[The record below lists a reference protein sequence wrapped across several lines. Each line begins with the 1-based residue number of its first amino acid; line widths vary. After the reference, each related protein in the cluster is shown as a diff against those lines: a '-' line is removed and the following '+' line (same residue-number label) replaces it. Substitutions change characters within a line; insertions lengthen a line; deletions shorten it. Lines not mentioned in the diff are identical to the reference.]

1 MELREWLIILG
12 LALVTLI
19 VIDGVRRLQRQR
31 RVPRLD
37 RVDGAAIDDARGQE
51 EDPEAAAREAELNWE
66 LPNGGARVVRPASY
80 ESESQRPAAK
90 PKLTRQEH
98 PGPSRVLAEWQAKR
112 PEPPAAAVRPSADA
126 ASDTEKA
133 SPASQASE
141 PVASPGATRGVSS
154 AAASGQEHTEA
165 LPAGEAET
173 PQAGGEQAP
182 PQEPRAAEPRR
193 EPKAEPSLSLP
204 NEGDALSTEPT
215 VEGTAGEAK
224 ATPALVT
231 DPADHDPHADDER
244 YRLVDFDGMADSFK
258 SGSVKM
264 GQSMQRFGA
273 GIKKGLHER
282 REQNRQRKQE
292 RERQKAERA
301 AAEAAR
307 RQQQEAE
314 RKQQEAARREA
325 EQQAA
330 ERRRLEQERQAAER
344 RQAAAE
350 SEGDAQ
356 DPLFTFAG
364 PSHRDSRYADDATAD
379 AMAEPDREPEVR
391 ASEAVAP
398 HPVVE
403 KALRNDVEAP
413 QAREALSHAEEV
425 IVISVMCREEQGF
438 SGTELLKLML
448 ACGLRYSREM
458 GIFHRFETE
467 AADSP
472 LQFSMVNVVK
482 PGTFPLNA
490 MDEFATPGITFLM
503 PLPGAEDTSA
513 AFEAM
518 VECAMVVVRH
528 LGGELKDENHSVM
541 TAQTVEFARQKVHEF
556 ERRHRLQRYQVN

>member
-37 RVDGAAIDDARGQE
+37 RVDGQSIDEARGQE

-80 ESESQRPAAK
+80 DTEAQRPAPK
-90 PKLTRQEH
+90 PKLRRQEH
-98 PGPSRVLAEWQAKR
+98 PGPSRVLAEWQANR
-112 PEPPAAAVRPSADA
+112 PSESAPAAPPEASCDASPVAGPEP
-126 ASDTEKA
+126 
-133 SPASQASE
+133 
-141 PVASPGATRGVSS
+141 
-154 AAASGQEHTEA
+154 EA
-165 LPAGEAET
+165 
-173 PQAGGEQAP
+173 
-182 PQEPRAAEPRR
+182 PRR
-193 EPKAEPSLSLP
+193 EPSAREASADIAAADSATPPPSEPAQVEPSLGLSDDDQA
-204 NEGDALSTEPT
+204 GDAAAKRPTTPHDEPVSDATES
-215 VEGTAGEAK
+215 
-224 ATPALVT
+224 ALVT
-231 DPADHDPHADDER
+231 DPADHDFHGDDER

-292 RERQKAERA
+292 RERQKAEQA
-301 AAEAAR
+301 AAESAR
-307 RQQQEAE
+307 RQQQELE
-314 RKQQEAARREA
+314 QKQQE
-325 EQQAA
+325 
-330 ERRRLEQERQAAER
+330 AER
-344 RQAAAE
+344 RQAEAQAAE
-350 SEGDAQ
+350 QRRLEADKQATERRQADVASDIETEQ
-356 DPLFTFAG
+356 DPLFSASR
-364 PSHRDSRYADDATAD
+364 PSYRDSRYDEPP
-379 AMAEPDREPEVR
+379 AEPVAEGGD
-391 ASEAVAP
+391 EAESGPAP
-398 HPVVE
+398 AHPVLE

-425 IVISVMCREEQGF
+425 IVISVMCREEDGF
-438 SGTELLKLML
+438 SGTALLKLML

-467 AADSP
+467 ADDSP

-482 PGTFPLNA
+482 PGTFPLDA
-490 MDEFATPGITFLM
+490 LDDFATPGITFLM

>member
-37 RVDGAAIDDARGQE
+37 RVDGQAIDEAREQE

-80 ESESQRPAAK
+80 DSEAQRPAPK
-90 PKLTRQEH
+90 PKLRRQEH
-98 PGPSRVLAEWQAKR
+98 PGPSRVLAEWQAN
-112 PEPPAAAVRPSADA
+112 RPS
-126 ASDTEKA
+126 
-133 SPASQASE
+133 
-141 PVASPGATRGVSS
+141 
-154 AAASGQEHTEA
+154 
-165 LPAGEAET
+165 
-173 PQAGGEQAP
+173 EQAP
-182 PQEPRAAEPRR
+182 EASHDASPVAGPEPEAPRPAPAAREEERPDIAATDSATPPPTEP
-193 EPKAEPSLSLP
+193 AQVEPSLGLCDDDRA
-204 NEGDALSTEPT
+204 GDAAAKRPTTPDDEPAPDATES
-215 VEGTAGEAK
+215 
-224 ATPALVT
+224 ALVT
-231 DPADHDPHADDER
+231 DPADHDSHGDDER

-264 GQSMQRFGA
+264 GQSVQRFGA
-273 GIKKGLHER
+273 GLKKGLHER

-292 RERQKAERA
+292 RERQKAEQA
-301 AAEAAR
+301 AAESAR
-307 RQQQEAE
+307 RQQQELE
-314 RKQQEAARREA
+314 KQQEAERQKAEA
-325 EQQAA
+325 QAA
-330 ERRRLEQERQAAER
+330 EQRRLEADKQAT
-344 RQAAAE
+344 AASDIE
-350 SEGDAQ
+350 PAQ
-356 DPLFTFAG
+356 DPLFSTSR
-364 PSHRDSRYADDATAD
+364 PSYRDSRYDASS
-379 AMAEPDREPEVR
+379 AEPLAEPGVEPE
-391 ASEAVAP
+391 SGPAP
-398 HPVVE
+398 AHPVLE

-425 IVISVMCREEQGF
+425 IVISVMCRDEDGF
-438 SGTELLKLML
+438 SGTALLKLML
-448 ACGLRYSREM
+448 ACGLRYSRDM

-482 PGTFPLNA
+482 PGTFPLDA
-490 MDEFATPGITFLM
+490 LDDFATPGITFLM

>member
-37 RVDGAAIDDARGQE
+37 RVDGSAVDDARGQE

-80 ESESQRPAAK
+80 ESEPPRPAAK

-112 PEPPAAAVRPSADA
+112 PAASAEAAARPSSGEAP
-126 ASDTEKA
+126 DTERESTVGDA
-133 SPASQASE
+133 PE
-141 PVASPGATRGVSS
+141 PVASPEAARTASPE
-154 AAASGQEHTEA
+154 AASG
-165 LPAGEAET
+165 L
-173 PQAGGEQAP
+173 EQAEPARSSDAEAMEP
-182 PQEPRAAEPRR
+182 PSEPRPAEPKREARDELKQAEPRQ
-193 EPKAEPSLSLP
+193 AEPSLSLP
-204 NEGDALSTEPT
+204 DAGDTPPAEPAVGEGATSES
-215 VEGTAGEAK
+215 GEAK
-224 ATPALVT
+224 AAPALVT
-231 DPADHDPHADDER
+231 DPADHDFHGDDER

-264 GQSMQRFGA
+264 GHSMQRFGA
-273 GIKKGLHER
+273 GIKKGLSER
-282 REQNRQRKQE
+282 REQNRKRKQE
-292 RERQKAERA
+292 RERLKAEQA

-307 RQQQEAE
+307 RQQQEVE
-314 RKQQEAARREA
+314 RQRLAA

-330 ERRRLEQERQAAER
+330 EQQRLEAEKQAAPSREIE
-344 RQAAAE
+344 QE
-350 SEGDAQ
+350 

-364 PSHRDSRYADDATAD
+364 PSHRDSRYSD
-379 AMAEPDREPEVR
+379 EVVESNNVPEAYHDEV
-391 ASEAVAP
+391 AAP

-413 QAREALSHAEEV
+413 QAREALSHAEEI

-438 SGTELLKLML
+438 SGTALLKLML

-467 AADSP
+467 AEDSP

-482 PGTFPLNA
+482 PGTFPLDA
-490 MDEFATPGITFLM
+490 MDEFTTPGITFLM
-503 PLPGAEDTSA
+503 PLPAAEDTSA

-541 TAQTVEFARQKVHEF
+541 TAQTVEFARQRVHEF

>member
-37 RVDGAAIDDARGQE
+37 RVDGQAIDETRGQE

-80 ESESQRPAAK
+80 DSEAQRPAPK
-90 PKLTRQEH
+90 PKLRRQEH
-98 PGPSRVLAEWQAKR
+98 PGPSRVLAEWQANR
-112 PEPPAAAVRPSADA
+112 PSEPAPEASREASPVAGPEPEVPRPAPPAREASAD
-126 ASDTEKA
+126 
-133 SPASQASE
+133 
-141 PVASPGATRGVSS
+141 S
-154 AAASGQEHTEA
+154 AAADSATPPPSE
-165 LPAGEAET
+165 PA
-173 PQAGGEQAP
+173 PV
-182 PQEPRAAEPRR
+182 
-193 EPKAEPSLSLP
+193 EPSLGLS
-204 NEGDALSTEPT
+204 DADQVDDAVAKRPTTPDDEPASDATES
-215 VEGTAGEAK
+215 
-224 ATPALVT
+224 ALVT
-231 DPADHDPHADDER
+231 DPADHDFHGDDER

-273 GIKKGLHER
+273 GLKKGLHER

-292 RERQKAERA
+292 RERQKAEQA
-301 AAEAAR
+301 AAESAR
-307 RQQQEAE
+307 RQQQELE
-314 RKQQEAARREA
+314 QQQREA
-325 EQQAA
+325 ERRQAEAQAA
-330 ERRRLEQERQAAER
+330 EQRRLEADKQAAER
-344 RQAAAE
+344 RQAAVASDVE
-350 SEGDAQ
+350 PEQ
-356 DPLFTFAG
+356 DPLFSSSR
-364 PSHRDSRYADDATAD
+364 PSYRDSRYDAPA
-379 AMAEPDREPEVR
+379 AEPVAESVAEPGDEPE
-391 ASEAVAP
+391 SGPAP
-398 HPVVE
+398 AHPVLE

-425 IVISVMCREEQGF
+425 IVISVMCRDEDGF
-438 SGTELLKLML
+438 SGTALLKLML
-448 ACGLRYSREM
+448 ACGLRYSRDM

-482 PGTFPLNA
+482 PGTFPLDA
-490 MDEFATPGITFLM
+490 LDDFTTPGITFLM

>member
-37 RVDGAAIDDARGQE
+37 RVDGQAIDETRGQE

-80 ESESQRPAAK
+80 DSEAQRPAPK
-90 PKLTRQEH
+90 PKLRRQEH
-98 PGPSRVLAEWQAKR
+98 PGPSRVLAEWQANR
-112 PEPPAAAVRPSADA
+112 PSEPAPAASPEASRDASPVAGPEPEAPRPAPPAREASADSA
-126 ASDTEKA
+126 VADSAT
-133 SPASQASE
+133 PPPSE
-141 PVASPGATRGVSS
+141 P
-154 AAASGQEHTEA
+154 
-165 LPAGEAET
+165 
-173 PQAGGEQAP
+173 AP
-182 PQEPRAAEPRR
+182 V
-193 EPKAEPSLSLP
+193 EPSLGLS
-204 NEGDALSTEPT
+204 DADQADDAVAKRPTTPDDEPASDATES
-215 VEGTAGEAK
+215 
-224 ATPALVT
+224 ALVT
-231 DPADHDPHADDER
+231 DPADHDFHGDDER

-273 GIKKGLHER
+273 GLKKGLHER

-292 RERQKAERA
+292 RERQKAEQA
-301 AAEAAR
+301 AAESAR
-307 RQQQEAE
+307 RQQQELE
-314 RKQQEAARREA
+314 QQQREA
-325 EQQAA
+325 ERRQAEAQAA
-330 ERRRLEQERQAAER
+330 EQRRLEADKQAAER
-344 RQAAAE
+344 RQAAVASDVE
-350 SEGDAQ
+350 PEQ
-356 DPLFTFAG
+356 DPLFSTSR
-364 PSHRDSRYADDATAD
+364 PSYRDSRYDAPA
-379 AMAEPDREPEVR
+379 AEPMAESVAEPGDEPE
-391 ASEAVAP
+391 SGPAP
-398 HPVVE
+398 AHPVLE

-425 IVISVMCREEQGF
+425 IVISVMCRDEDGF
-438 SGTELLKLML
+438 SGTALLKLML
-448 ACGLRYSREM
+448 ACGLRYSRDM

-482 PGTFPLNA
+482 PGTFPLDA
-490 MDEFATPGITFLM
+490 LDDFTTPGITFLM